1 MNIIA
6 QNMPHDS
13 VVPIILEN
21 NGYHFYSGTGFF
33 VYFPQF
39 VEDIFFVTARHCLK
53 NDAKDEF
60 LGDLKISYK
69 NSTEIGSPVIR
80 FECFLETSYRDL
92 EDQSLEDIIIGVVKR
107 TTHENHKA
115 LKERALRI
123 LHQDDVDLLL
133 EKTIAVNGNF
143 RTLGYPS
150 VSKEIIYD
158 EENIEIG
165 GVSQSRGFYGKFKK
179 STLFDNW
186 YEMTNTSW
194 KDGEIS
200 GFSGSPIIEL
210 IPKSAEF
217 KEFEAI
223 PLGVLVTEKH
233 FISINVVTNTIAN
246 YLMELRNKISDTV

>member
-13 VVPIILEN
+13 VVPIILES

-53 NDAKDEF
+53 DDSKDLF
-60 LGDLKISYK
+60 LGDIKISYK
-69 NSTEIGSPVIR
+69 NPAEVGSPVIG
-80 FECFLETSYRDL
+80 FECFLETSYRDS

-107 TTHENHKA
+107 TTLENHKV

-123 LHQDDVDLLL
+123 LHQEDVDFLL
-133 EKTIAVNGNF
+133 EKTMEVNGNF

-158 EENIEIG
+158 EEGLEIK
-165 GVSQSRGFYGKFKK
+165 GVSQSRGFYGKFEK
-179 STLFDNW
+179 SSLFDNW

-194 KDGEIS
+194 KEGEIS

-210 IPKSAEF
+210 IPKGSDF
-217 KEFEAI
+217 KEFEAV
-223 PLGVLVTEKH
+223 PLGILVTEKH

-246 YLMELRNKISDTV
+246 YFVEIKNEIPDNV

>member
-1 MNIIA
+1 
-6 QNMPHDS
+6 MPHDS
-13 VVPIILEN
+13 VVPIILES
-21 NGYHFYSGTGFF
+21 NGHHFYSGTGFF

-60 LGDLKISYK
+60 LGDIKISYK
-69 NSTEIGSPVIR
+69 NSAQVGSPVLE
-80 FECFLETSYRDL
+80 FECFLETSYRDS

-107 TTHENHKA
+107 TTLDNHRV
-115 LKERALRI
+115 LKERSLRI
-123 LHQDDVDLLL
+123 LHQEDVDFLL
-133 EKTIAVNGNF
+133 EKTIEINGNF
-143 RTLGYPS
+143 RTLGYPG

-158 EENIEIG
+158 EDGLEIKG
-165 GVSQSRGFYGKFKK
+165 ISQSRGFYGKFKK

-186 YEMTNTSW
+186 YEMTHTSW
-194 KDGEIS
+194 KEGKIS

-217 KEFEAI
+217 KEFEAV

-246 YLMELRNKISDTV
+246 YFMELRNEISDTV

>member
-13 VVPIILEN
+13 VVPIILKN

-39 VEDIFFVTARHCLK
+39 VNDIFFVTARHCLK
-53 NDAKDEF
+53 DDSKDLF
-60 LGDLKISYK
+60 LGDLKIPYK
-69 NSTEIGSPVIR
+69 NSTEVGSPVIG
-80 FECFLETSYRDL
+80 FECFLETSYRDS
-92 EDQSLEDIIIGVVKR
+92 EDQSLEDIIIGVVKK
-107 TTHENHKA
+107 TTLENHKV

-123 LHQDDVDLLL
+123 LHQDDVDFLL
-133 EKTIAVNGNF
+133 ENTIKVNGNF

-158 EENIEIG
+158 DEGLEIK
-165 GVSQSRGFYGKFKK
+165 GVSKSRGFYGKFKK

-194 KDGEIS
+194 KEGQIS

-210 IPKSAEF
+210 IPKIANL
-217 KEFEAI
+217 KEVEAV

-246 YLMELRNKISDTV
+246 YFVQKRNETPD

>member
-1 MNIIA
+1 
-6 QNMPHDS
+6 MPHDS
-13 VVPIILEN
+13 VIPIVLESH
-21 NGYHFYSGTGFF
+21 GHHFYSGTGFF

-60 LGDLKISYK
+60 LGDIKISYK
-69 NSTEIGSPVIR
+69 NSAEVGSPVLE
-80 FECFLETSYRDL
+80 FECFLETSYRDS

-107 TTHENHKA
+107 TTLDNHRV
-115 LKERALRI
+115 LKERSLRI
-123 LHQDDVDLLL
+123 LHQDDVDFLL
-133 EKTIAVNGNF
+133 EKTIELNGNF
-143 RTLGYPS
+143 RTLGYPG

-158 EENIEIG
+158 EDGLEIKG
-165 GVSQSRGFYGKFKK
+165 ISQSRGFYGKFKK

-186 YEMTNTSW
+186 YEMTHTSW
-194 KDGEIS
+194 KEGEIS

-217 KEFEAI
+217 KEFEAV
-223 PLGVLVTEKH
+223 PLGLLLTEKH

-246 YLMELRNKISDTV
+246 YFVELRNEISNTV